1 VWAAQ
6 GTVALRIFSPT
17 PVICGV
23 RANEGTMGIACLLD
37 VVTCSSFLAG
47 VNTQTGS
54 VNQQQSL
61 LAQVHGL
68 IV

>member
-1 VWAAQ
+1 M
-6 GTVALRIFSPT
+6 LF
-17 PVICGV
+17 ICGV